1 MKKYNKKISFSKLL
15 FSFSIILVL
24 LSLEILYAVIIKNY
38 RSTLEETASDMSW
51 AVTGTITTQLSYYTN
66 EIYNILSEINQT
78 IATTG
83 LNEGW
88 KLIEEQNNIRE
99 DLLTVWFCNEDGNY
113 WKIENGAV
121 VTYNDTDMLSID
133 LSRLSTAAK
142 NHLCIGS
149 TNGSYNIN
157 FPFKTDWSYQDK
169 TIYMILE
176 CNNSYIRN
184 LVESIGRGKYR
195 YSYVVDSWG
204 ELLYTSKE
212 TIQSELETYND
223 WAIKQPDG
231 ISKKNENW
239 YHIFSNNESS
249 FKTITVTNLKMT
261 VATPLKQI
269 TLYFLFVL
277 ILLLVVIASI
287 SWIIS
292 WLFSRPVTKL
302 AKNIEKFNVND
313 DLKLL
318 NFDPMY
324 ISELDTLQDA
334 FIDMAKQNQEFV
346 KQMNEDHEIL
356 RKTELNVLQEQI
368 NPHFLYNTLTS
379 IQWLCKTG
387 KNEEAAKMTATLGKF
402 YRIGLSRGKE
412 LITIRE
418 ELLHASSYMSMQEYR
433 FSGQFDWQII
443 AQEDVM
449 DYLCCRIIIQPFL
462 ENAIYH
468 GMESE
473 IEKGKIIVRV
483 TKEDA
488 LYIWVEDN
496 GIGMTKDKCESILK
510 NDNKNNN
517 HVGIRN
523 VNDRIQICFGKE
535 YGVTIISEVDKGTKI
550 KIRLPLK
557 KDDNI

>member
-1 MKKYNKKISFSKLL
+1 MKKIPFSKLL

-24 LSLEILYAVIIKNY
+24 LSLEILYAVIVKNY
-38 RSTLEETASDMSW
+38 KSTLEETASDMSW
-51 AVTGTITTQLSYYTN
+51 AVTGTITTQLSYYSD
-66 EIYNILSEINQT
+66 EIYNILSEINQ
-78 IATTG
+78 IITTNG
-83 LNEGW
+83 FDDGW
-88 KLIEEQNNIRE
+88 KFIEKQAHIRK
-99 DLLTVWFCNEDGNY
+99 DFQAIWFCDEDGNY
-113 WKIENGAV
+113 WKIENGEV
-121 VTYNDTDMLSID
+121 VTYNDTDLLSID

-142 NHLCIGS
+142 KHLCISS

-157 FPFKTDWSYQDK
+157 FPFKTDWLYQDK

-176 CNNSYIRN
+176 CNNSCIRN

-204 ELLYTSKE
+204 ELLYASKE
-212 TIQSELETYND
+212 TNQSELETYND

-231 ISKKNENW
+231 VSKKNENW
-239 YHIFSNNESS
+239 YHIFSNNESG
-249 FKTITVTNLKMT
+249 FKTVTVTNLKMT

-269 TLYFLFVL
+269 TIYFLFVL
-277 ILLLVVIASI
+277 IALLIVIAGIGWI
-287 SWIIS
+287 SS
-292 WLFSRPVTKL
+292 WLFSRPITKL
-302 AKNIEKFNVND
+302 AKSIEKFNVND
-313 DLKLL
+313 ELEQL
-318 NFDPMY
+318 NFNSIY
-324 ISELDTLQDA
+324 ISELYKLQES
-334 FIDMAKQNQEFV
+334 FIDMAKQNQKFV
-346 KQMNEDHEIL
+346 KQMNEEHEIL

-402 YRIGLSRGKE
+402 YRIGLSKGKE

-433 FSGQFDWQII
+433 FSDQFDWEII
-443 AQEDVM
+443 APEDVM

-473 IEKGKIIVRV
+473 IERGKIIVRV
-483 TKEDA
+483 IKEDA
-488 LYIWVEDN
+488 LYIWIEDN
-496 GIGMTKDKCESILK
+496 GIGMTKDKCKAILA

-523 VNDRIQICFGKE
+523 VNDRIQICFGEE
-535 YGVTIISEVDKGTKI
+535 YGVTILSEVDKGTKI

-557 KDDNI
+557 KIKNIYR